1 METYTT
7 DFDDWMV
14 VDDQGNDVTDQ
25 ADDSYESMM
34 EAFEQSVSIAI
45 VIIDSSGGNCVPPS
59 GGGVFV
65 V

>member
-45 VIIDSSGGNCVPPS
+45 IIIDSSGGNWVSPT